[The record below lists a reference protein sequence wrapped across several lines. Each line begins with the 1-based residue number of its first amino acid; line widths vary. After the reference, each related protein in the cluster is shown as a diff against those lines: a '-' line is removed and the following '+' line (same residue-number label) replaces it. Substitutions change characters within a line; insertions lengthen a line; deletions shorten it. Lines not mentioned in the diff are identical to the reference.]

1 MRFRVAAVYLCLLFA
16 PFGMFSLV
24 WAFIYFARA
33 EYLSGLVALGF
44 GLFAGGFV
52 VMLLV
57 VAGKRTIPRA
67 TSDDAGTT
75 FRPDFKVDGF
85 LTISS
90 VAVFFGM
97 LVYAIFAPQGMLV
110 IPVPSGNQRQY
121 VYACIAGV
129 LVGLPSMWQI
139 VKQRGMSRLRMTT
152 KGIEVG
158 GAVSTKR
165 HTWDELTDIA
175 DRPRNGHRSTG
186 TTYIMTANGHTRTLP
201 SDWYT
206 PGGRVLRE
214 LVQFY
219 WEHPEARAEL
229 VDGRAESRF
238 KAECRGTT

>member
-1 MRFRVAAVYLCLLFA
+1 MKFRVAAAYLCLLFA

-33 EYLSGLVALGF
+33 EYLSALVALGF
-44 GLFAGGFV
+44 GLFAVNFV
-52 VMLLV
+52 AMLLV
-57 VAGKRTIPRA
+57 VARKRTIPRA

-75 FRPDFKVDGF
+75 FCPDIKVDGF
-85 LTISS
+85 LTVST
-90 VAVFFGM
+90 VAVFLAM
-97 LVYAIFAPQGMLV
+97 LLYAIFAPLGMLV
-110 IPVPSGNQRQY
+110 IPVPTGNQRQY

-165 HTWDELTDIA
+165 HTWDEVTDVA
-175 DRPRNGHRSTG
+175 DRPRNGRRSTG
-186 TTYIMTANGHTRTLP
+186 TTYIMTADGHTRTLP

-206 PGGRVLRE
+206 PGGRAMRE

-219 WEHPEARAEL
+219 WEHPEARDEL
-229 VDGRAESRF
+229 ADGRAVRRLEVDSRGA
-238 KAECRGTT
+238 K

>member
-1 MRFRVAAVYLCLLFA
+1 MRLRIAAVYLCLLFV

-24 WAFIYFARA
+24 WAFIYFTRA

-44 GLFAGGFV
+44 GLFAVGFV
-52 VMLLV
+52 AMLLV
-57 VAGKRTIPRA
+57 VVGKRTNPRA

-85 LTISS
+85 LMISS
-90 VAVFFGM
+90 VAAFLGM
-97 LVYAIFAPQGMLV
+97 LVYAIFASQGMLV

-158 GAVSTKR
+158 GAVSTNR
-165 HTWDELTDIA
+165 HSWDEVTNVA
-175 DRPRNGHRSTG
+175 DRPRNGRRSTG
-186 TTYIMTANGHTRTLP
+186 TTYILTANGHTRTLP

-206 PGGRVLRE
+206 PGGRELRE

-219 WEHPEARAEL
+219 WQHPEARDEL
-229 VDGRAESRF
+229 TDGRAVRRLDVD
-238 KAECRGTT
+238 CRGAT

>member
-1 MRFRVAAVYLCLLFA
+1 MKFRIAAAYLCLLFA
-16 PFGMFSLV
+16 PFGIFSLV
-24 WAFIYFARA
+24 WAFIYFARD

-44 GLFAGGFV
+44 GLFAVGFV
-52 VMLLV
+52 AMLV
-57 VAGKRTIPRA
+57 IVAGNRTIPRV
-67 TSDDAGTT
+67 TSDDTGTT
-75 FRPDFKVDGF
+75 FRPDFKADGF

-90 VAVFFGM
+90 VAVFLGM
-97 LVYAIFAPQGMLV
+97 LVYAIFAPQDKLT

-158 GAVSTKR
+158 GAVATNR
-165 HTWDELTDIA
+165 HTWDEVTDVA
-175 DRPRNGHRSTG
+175 DRPRNGRQPTG

-206 PGGRVLRE
+206 PGGRAMRE
-214 LVQFY
+214 LVRFY
-219 WEHPEARAEL
+219 WEHPEARDEL
-229 VDGRAESRF
+229 ADGRAVRRLEVD
-238 KAECRGTT
+238 CRGAT

>member
-1 MRFRVAAVYLCLLFA
+1 MSFRTAAAYLCLLFA

-24 WAFIYFARA
+24 WAFIYLSRA
-33 EYLSGLVALGF
+33 EYLSALVALGF
-44 GLFAGGFV
+44 GLFAEGFV
-52 VMLLV
+52 AMLVV
-57 VAGKRTIPRA
+57 VAGKWTTPRV
-67 TSDDAGTT
+67 TSDDTGTT

-85 LTISS
+85 LTVST

-139 VKQRGMSRLRMTT
+139 AKQRGMSRLRMTT
-152 KGIEVG
+152 NGIELG
-158 GAVSTKR
+158 GAVSTK
-165 HTWDELTDIA
+165 HLTWDELTGVA
-175 DRPRNGHRSTG
+175 DRPRNGRQSTG
-186 TTYIMTANGHTRTLP
+186 TTYITADNGHIRTLP

-206 PGGRVLRE
+206 PGGRAMRE

-219 WEHPEARAEL
+219 WEHPEARDEL
-229 VDGRAESRF
+229 VDGRAAGRLP
-238 KAECRGTT
+238 A